1 MKPLQIGHYVVIEE
15 LGRGGFGTV
24 YRARDNRIDR
34 EVALKVL
41 SGRVA
46 EDEAFVQRFRQ
57 EASIAASLNHPR
69 IATVYDYGEAPGSLF
84 LVMRLIRG
92 RTLRQ
97 HLDEKGQ
104 LPLDDALP
112 ILWQLAEVLDH
123 LAEQNLTHRDVKPE
137 ISCLKVP
144 VQGLHVTLTDF
155 GLVYDGNISADVT
168 PSGAIMGTP
177 YYLAPE
183 QIDSQQWGKVSPL
196 TDLYALGVLTYEMI
210 CGRVPYNGSFLE
222 IINAH
227 ANHLPPSPLTIDA
240 HLGADLAEVLIRG
253 LAKRRSERFPRARD
267 FVNTLQTVAEKYR
280 PMSGQGKN
288 LTELD
293 DEISIHIVAKE
304 WIEAIEKCTLILRV
318 YPEREE
324 TQHLLNQAY
333 EQWGA
338 KPNVLRGN
346 GTYNNNMRPL

>member
-123 LAEQNLTHRDVKPE
+123 LAEQNFTHRDVKPGNIMLE
-137 ISCLKVP
+137 GSG
-144 VQGLHVTLTDF
+144 QGLHVTLTSVV
-155 GLVYDGNISADVT
+155 LVYDGNIRAYVI
-168 PSGAIMGTP
+168 PSVATMGTP
-177 YYLAPE
+177 YA
-183 QIDSQQWGKVSPL
+183 L
-196 TDLYALGVLTYEMI
+196 T
-210 CGRVPYNGSFLE
+210 P
-222 IINAH
+222 
-227 ANHLPPSPLTIDA
+227 
-240 HLGADLAEVLIRG
+240 
-253 LAKRRSERFPRARD
+253 
-267 FVNTLQTVAEKYR
+267 
-280 PMSGQGKN
+280 
-288 LTELD
+288 
-293 DEISIHIVAKE
+293 
-304 WIEAIEKCTLILRV
+304 
-318 YPEREE
+318 
-324 TQHLLNQAY
+324 
-333 EQWGA
+333 
-338 KPNVLRGN
+338 
-346 GTYNNNMRPL
+346 